1 MKKFLGKFISLTTL
15 VLCLAVEG
23 ASAFVAGSSN
33 KTTTCEIVEADFGS
47 QNNYSLTASNEK
59 SQSQSGLADGIYD
72 ISSLSQSEKVSL
84 GVDNYLYGYIKV
96 DAGKVNEYSLY
107 QIVDGKMLNCTKK
120 DNSEYSYSFAQ
131 NNFYNVANFGATGDG
146 VTDDTV
152 AIMDAVEAVKQT
164 GGILY
169 FPTANYKVSIL
180 TENSSLIYLNTSNVV
195 LVDFMGS
202 TLTLCANGF
211 YKYNIVKTDGCNN
224 VIIQNGNII
233 GDKEIHDYSGEGYY
247 SNGVKKV
254 HDEGIGIY
262 FYNVVDG
269 MAFNM
274 NIGFMTGDSIKVRA
288 DGYSDVSTNG
298 TVMIDECDLHDNR
311 RQGVT
316 ILNSYIVKVYN
327 TEIYRIGNYGTVKG
341 ASPMAGIDVE
351 PDAGTFTVFRV
362 YVSYTNIYDTTGYG
376 VIANTTPNPFGRL
389 QVEFLDMYKC
399 NIETPAVNK
408 CSARW
413 TTFNFV
419 PKYNEQGNYM
429 GVTLFRLFAYNCNYN
444 IDLGGKTLY
453 IEEGRMGN
461 CHVTGVDNT
470 RVGGCG
476 NLQIQSTM
484 LYDNVFENLTGDNTF
499 TNGGNATKQF
509 GILFGIGGK
518 TLDAETKSNKFV
530 NCALYV
536 RGENHL
542 SGSIIDNSYALF
554 RYSMTIDGLTA
565 INSTLRAESNS
576 YILLG
581 APTITNCTIL
591 LPNRF
596 VFV

>member
-15 VLCLAVEG
+15 VLCLVVEG
-23 ASAFVAGSSN
+23 ASTFVASSSN
-33 KTTTCEIVEADFGS
+33 KTTTCDIAEADFDS
-47 QNNYSLTASNEK
+47 QSNYSLSSSNEIF
-59 SQSQSGLADGIYD
+59 QPQNVLEDGIYD
-72 ISSLSQSEKVSL
+72 IGSLSQSDKVSF
-84 GVDNYLYGYIKV
+84 GIENYLYGYIRIEDGV
-96 DAGKVNEYSLY
+96 INEYSLY
-107 QIVDGKMLNCTKK
+107 QIIDGEMVNRTKK
-120 DNSEYSYSFAQ
+120 DTSEYSYSFAQ
-131 NNFYNVANFGATGDG
+131 NNFYNVANYGATGDG
-146 VTDDTV
+146 VTDDTI
-152 AIMDAVEAVKQT
+152 AIMNAVEAVKQT

-180 TENSSLIYLNTSNVV
+180 KENSSLIYLNTGNVV

-211 YKYNIVKTDGCNN
+211 YKYNIVRTDGCNN
-224 VIIQNGNII
+224 VIIQNGTIV

-274 NIGFMTGDSIKVRA
+274 NIGYMTGDSIKVRA

-327 TEIYRIGNYGTVKG
+327 TEIYRIGNFGTIKG

-362 YVSYTNIYDTTGYG
+362 FVAYTNIYDTTGYG

-389 QVEFLDMYKC
+389 QVEWIDMYKC

-408 CSARW
+408 SGARW

-419 PKYNEQGNYM
+419 PKCNEQGEYM
-429 GVTLFRLFAYNCNYN
+429 GVTLFRFFADNCNYN
-444 IDLGGKTLY
+444 IDLGGRSLY
-453 IEEGRMGN
+453 IEEGRMSN

-470 RVGGCG
+470 REGGCG
-476 NLQIQSTM
+476 NLQIKSTK
-484 LYDNVFENLTGDNTF
+484 LVNNVFENLTGDNTF

-518 TLDAETKSNKFV
+518 TLDAESTSNKFV
-530 NCALYV
+530 NCSLYV
-536 RGENHL
+536 RGENNL
-542 SGSIIDNSYALF
+542 SDSTIENSYALL
-554 RYSMTIDGLTA
+554 RYEMTIDNLVA

-576 YILLG
+576 YIILS

-591 LPNRF
+591 LPDRF